1 MAFVSENC
9 CSLAKTGGV
18 PVPSFPKYQGDLLAL
33 WGPDLAILG
42 PMTFFPK
49 LGRLKKPGR
58 VRCRDHKTLNLST
71 SSYSAVYQVIGR
83 NLRPREGE
91 SLGHNTQPISGP
103 GSLEKQGTR
112 CQGPWG
118 HRPKGDGRIVVR
130 GGLT

>member
-33 WGPDLAILG
+33 WGPDPAILG

-49 LGRLKKPGR
+49 LGRLKKPG
-58 VRCRDHKTLNLST
+58 S
-71 SSYSAVYQVIGR
+71 R